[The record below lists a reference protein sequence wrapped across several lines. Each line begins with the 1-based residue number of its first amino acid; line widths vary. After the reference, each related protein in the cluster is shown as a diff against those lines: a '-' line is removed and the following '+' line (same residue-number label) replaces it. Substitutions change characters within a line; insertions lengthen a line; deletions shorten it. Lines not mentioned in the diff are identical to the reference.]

1 MFIKLAILGNAEAF
15 VLFFVVVVVVKIID
29 KPNVF
34 ILLRILL

>member
-15 VLFFVVVVVVKIID
+15 VLFFVVVVVKIID

-34 ILLRILL
+34 ILLRKLL